1 MAGGFEY
8 PTTRQYGPGSRVTWA
23 WNMDITFGEAWYRDP
38 EDQQVKYAWTSSGEF
53 IGEVIPESPAMTA

>member
-1 MAGGFEY
+1 
-8 PTTRQYGPGSRVTWA
+8 
-23 WNMDITFGEAWYRDP
+23 MDITFGEAWYRDP